1 MRPVISGHYKKFDVI
16 RGLAAIAVLVTHVVV
31 IYVARITGSDR
42 PLFYGAEI
50 LARHAVLVFFLL
62 SGYLITVSILL
73 NIKKNGRFDGVHYLT
88 SRIARIY
95 PPLCGAMLII
105 LVAWAV
111 IHVSGLPG
119 AAQYGL
125 PTDKYIET
133 DSFSVTVVDFI
144 RALLMQDGLLTTDS
158 PLWSLYAEFH
168 IYLIAMLGAMAHCA
182 RGTWRY
188 VWLCLGAVLFAI
200 WSYLWVWFI
209 FYALIWALGALAA
222 IANNRVERVRVAT
235 RLSAGAAIVSVI
247 ALAGWLAVA
256 QDHDAFVVN
265 RPPLLPGF
273 VVQALC
279 SVCYAYL
286 LFSSNALNRVM
297 PQALATTGDFSYSLY
312 VIHYPLLL
320 LGLSLTQNWMGASM
334 GRTLIVS
341 VAAIP
346 VILLLASWFARYF
359 EDQKR
364 FSGAIRTLLL
374 GLRAAFSKGSV
385 NAVERR

>member
-1 MRPVISGHYKKFDVI
+1 MRPVISGHYKRFDVV

-42 PLFYGAEI
+42 PLFYWAEI

-73 NIKKNGRFDGVHYLT
+73 NIKKNGKFDGVHYLT

-111 IHVSGLPG
+111 IHAFGLPG

-133 DSFSVTVVDFI
+133 DAFSVTVVDFI

-168 IYLIAMLGAMAHCA
+168 IYLIAMLGAMTYFA
-182 RGTWRY
+182 RGNLRY
-188 VWLCLGAVLFAI
+188 VWLCLGTLLFVI

-209 FYALIWALGALAA
+209 FYALIWALGALVA
-222 IANNRVERVRVAT
+222 IANSRVERIRAAT
-235 RLSAGAAIVSVI
+235 RVSAWAAIVSVI
-247 ALAGWLAVA
+247 AIAGWFAVA
-256 QDHDAFVVN
+256 PDHDAFVVN

-334 GRTLIVS
+334 VRTLIVS
-341 VAAIP
+341 IVAISA
-346 VILLLASWFARYF
+346 ILLLARWFARYF

-364 FSGAIRTLLL
+364 FSGAIRVPLL
-374 GLRAAFSKGSV
+374 GLRAAFSKASV
-385 NAVERR
+385 SAVERR